1 MTPTKTDPVRKPLT
15 EKEMKFAQLYVEN
28 YFSQY
33 NKSNTQIAVE
43 AGYAKDSAYQRA
55 HELLNPRIKP
65 HVVMM
70 IDRMI
75 DEFKQTNSLTKDKH
89 LSRLHTLGQKAEKKE
104 MYGVAVN
111 AEVQRGKVQG
121 YYIEKK
127 LIGQANK
134 YEDMTMEELD
144 AEMKQIEHDY
154 ERIAGVK
161 EEDKNEKK

>member
-1 MTPTKTDPVRKPLT
+1 MKPTKTDPVRKPLT
-15 EKEMKFAQLYVEN
+15 EKEMKFAQLYVAN

-70 IDRMI
+70 VDRMI

-104 MYGVAVN
+104 MFGVAVN

-127 LIGQANK
+127 LIGQADK

-154 ERIAGVK
+154 QLIAGVK

>member
-1 MTPTKTDPVRKPLT
+1 MKPTKTDPVRKPLT

-104 MYGVAVN
+104 MFGVAVN

-127 LIGQANK
+127 LIGQASK

-154 ERIAGVK
+154 QLIAGVK
-161 EEDKNEKK
+161 EEDKDEKK

>member
-1 MTPTKTDPVRKPLT
+1 MKPTKTDPVRKPLT

-70 IDRMI
+70 VDRMI

-134 YEDMTMEELD
+134 DEDMTMEELD